1 MREALAR
8 AIYVSGTPLNIVQHP
23 LWIEFFKRLRP
34 SFMPP
39 TRKVLSSSLLENE
52 YSKVNSDLCEAI
64 ANAPNLNL
72 QCDGWS
78 NIRNEAII
86 NFVVSKPEPLFVEFL
101 ETKTNHHTG
110 EFIAGEM
117 AKVMEK
123 YGAEKFFVAI
133 GDNENTMQAALRL
146 LQIKFPW
153 IIPLGCISHWL
164 HLFCKDIMG
173 CKNAK
178 KLVSNAMT
186 VVKTVKKSHVLNG
199 EFKKKQK
206 EKGVSISLKL
216 AGKTRWGS
224 ILFCLESLQQNKSV
238 VQSLAVDEHSA
249 MPIAVKRLML
259 SEAFWKNVEY
269 AITIFK
275 PIVSAVTSLES
286 DESLIHKVHTIVND
300 LVTNLNQIIATTK
313 FFTAAEQKHLSKQ
326 MSERKAFTL
335 KEIHLAAAVLNP
347 RSLGHTLSH
356 SEKIDAF
363 EFIHKTATNMKL
375 NDAKVMEDLANY
387 QNKEGIW
394 AKQFIWVSVDRVS
407 PTLWW
412 KTYAAQTDL
421 GAVAVRILSAPITS
435 AATERSFSTFSWIH
449 NMKRNRLTT
458 QRAGKLTFIAHN
470 WRLLNA
476 PKGQRKKE
484 DDIAT
489 ASGGTGSDHESMSSD
504 RVSDSDYDEES
515 YSDLECEEEDG
526 DW

>member
-1 MREALAR
+1 MNEALAR
-8 AIYVSGTPLNIVQHP
+8 AVFVSGTPLNIVQHP

-34 SFMPP
+34 SFVPP
-39 TRKVLSSSLLENE
+39 TRRVLSSSLLENE
-52 YSKVNSDLCEAI
+52 YSKVNSDLCDAI

-86 NFVVSKPEPLFVEFL
+86 NFVISKPQPLFVEFL
-101 ETKTNHHTG
+101 ETKTNNHSA

-117 AKVMEK
+117 AKVIDK

-146 LQIKFPW
+146 LQMKFPW
-153 IIPLGCISHWL
+153 IVPLGCISHWL
-164 HLFCKDIMG
+164 HLFCKDIMK

-186 VVKTVKKSHVLNG
+186 VVKTVKMSHVLNG
-199 EFKKKQK
+199 EFKNKQK

-224 ILFCLESLQQNKSV
+224 ILFCLESLQKNKSV
-238 VQSLAVDEHSA
+238 LQSLAVDEHSA

-269 AITIFK
+269 SITIFK

-286 DESLIHKVHTIVND
+286 DESLIYKMHTMVNN
-300 LVTNLNQIIATTK
+300 LVSNLNQIITTSK
-313 FFTAAEQKHLSKQ
+313 FFTAAEQKHMSKQ

-347 RSLGHTLSH
+347 RSLGHALSQ

-363 EFIHKTATNMKL
+363 EFIYKTAINMKL
-375 NDAKVMEDLANY
+375 NDANVMEDLANY
-387 QNKEGIW
+387 QNKEGMW
-394 AKQFIWVSVDRVS
+394 AKPFIWVSVDRVS

-412 KTYAAQTDL
+412 KTYASQTDL

-449 NMKRNRLTT
+449 NKKRNRLTT
-458 QRAGKLTFIAHN
+458 QRAGKLTYIAHN
-470 WRLLNA
+470 WRLLNV
-476 PKGQRKKE
+476 PKTQKKRE
-484 DDIAT
+484 DDVGT
-489 ASGGTGSDHESMSSD
+489 ASGGTGIDRESMASD
-504 RVSDSDYDEES
+504 RDSDSDYDEES
-515 YSDLECEEEDG
+515 YSDLDLDEDLDG
-526 DW
+526 W